1 MQKNDQIDPIL
12 DSTNF
17 RMTFYPI
24 KYRDIYDEYK
34 TQLASIWTIEEVDL
48 SEDRDHWEEK
58 LTTDERYFISNILAF
73 FASSDNIVN
82 INLVENFIN
91 DVKIPEA
98 QVAYRFQ
105 AAMEDIHAESYSL
118 MIDTFIRNNDE
129 KNKLFNAITT
139 IPCVKKKAKWAFK
152 WINDKKAPYSI
163 RLIAF
168 AIIEGI
174 FFSGSFCAI
183 YWLRNRGLMPGL
195 CKFNDFIARDEGKHT
210 DFACLIYNNYINN
223 KVDTDIVHQVFKEAV
238 EIEKE
243 FITESIPCNMIGM
256 NKELMCQYIEYVADR
271 LLGKLNLPPIYNS
284 ENPFEFMIYISLQ
297 GKSNFFESRPT
308 EYQNAHVLNQNK
320 SFTLEEDF

>member
-1 MQKNDQIDPIL
+1 MQNSNIDPIL

-17 RMTFYPI
+17 RMTFFPI
-24 KYRDIYDEYK
+24 KFRDIYDEYK
-34 TQLASIWTIEEVDL
+34 SQLAAIWTVEEVDL
-48 SEDRDHWEEK
+48 SEDRDDWEKK
-58 LTTDERYFISNILAF
+58 LNDDERYFVSNILAF

-82 INLVENFIN
+82 INLVTNFI
-91 DVKIPEA
+91 DEVKIPEA

-105 AAMEDIHAESYSL
+105 AAMEDIHSESYSL
-118 MIDTFIRNNDE
+118 MIDTFIRDYE
-129 KNKLFNAITT
+129 QKTKLFNAITT
-139 IPCVKKKAKWAFK
+139 IPCVKQKAEWAFK
-152 WINDKKAPYSI
+152 WINDKNAPYSI

-168 AIIEGI
+168 AIVEGI

-195 CKFNDFIARDEGKHT
+195 CKFNDFIARDEGRHT
-210 DFACLIYNNYINN
+210 HLACLIYNNYIVN
-223 KVDTDIVHQVFKEAV
+223 KVDTDMVHQVFKEAV
-238 EIEKE
+238 TIEQE
-243 FITESIPCNMIGM
+243 FITQSIPCNMIGM

-271 LLGKLNLPPIYNS
+271 LLNKLKLPPIYNS
-284 ENPFEFMIYISLQ
+284 ENPFEFMELISLQ

>member
-1 MQKNDQIDPIL
+1 MNKIDPIL

-17 RMTFYPI
+17 RLTFYPI
-24 KYRDIYDEYK
+24 KFRDIYDEYK
-34 TQLASIWTIEEVDL
+34 SQLASIWTIEEVDL
-48 SEDRDHWEEK
+48 SLDRDDWETKLSAEEK
-58 LTTDERYFISNILAF
+58 NFISNILAF

-91 DVKIPEA
+91 DVQIPEA

-118 MIDTFIRNNDE
+118 MIDTFIREENIKD
-129 KNKLFNAITT
+129 KLFNAIKT
-139 IPCVKKKAKWAFK
+139 IPCVKKKGDWAFK
-152 WINDKKAPYSI
+152 WINDKNAPYSI

-168 AIIEGI
+168 AIVEGI

-210 DFACLIYNNYINN
+210 DFACLIYNNYITN
-223 KVDTDIVHQVFKEAV
+223 KVDTEMVHNIFKEAV

-243 FITESIPCNMIGM
+243 FITESISCNMIGM
-256 NKELMCQYIEYVADR
+256 NTELMCQYIEYVADR

-284 ENPFEFMIYISLQ
+284 ENPFEFMVYISLQ

-320 SFTLEEDF
+320 EFTLEEDF

>member
-1 MQKNDQIDPIL
+1 MNKIDPIL

-17 RMTFYPI
+17 RLTFYPI
-24 KYRDIYDEYK
+24 KFRDIYDEYK
-34 TQLASIWTIEEVDL
+34 SQLASIWTIEEVDL
-48 SEDRDHWEEK
+48 SLDRDDWETKLSAEEK
-58 LTTDERYFISNILAF
+58 NFISNILAF

-91 DVKIPEA
+91 DVQIPEA

-118 MIDTFIRNNDE
+118 MIDTFIREDNIKD
-129 KNKLFNAITT
+129 KLFNAIKT
-139 IPCVKKKAKWAFK
+139 IPCVKKKGDWAFK
-152 WINDKKAPYSI
+152 WINDKNAPYSI

-168 AIIEGI
+168 AIVEGI

-210 DFACLIYNNYINN
+210 DFACLIYNNYITN
-223 KVDTDIVHQVFKEAV
+223 KVDTEMVHNIFKEAV

-243 FITESIPCNMIGM
+243 FITESISCNMIGM
-256 NKELMCQYIEYVADR
+256 NTELMCQYIEYVADR

-284 ENPFEFMIYISLQ
+284 ENPFEFMVYISLQ

-320 SFTLEEDF
+320 EFTLEEDF